1 MLELKKGVSDRPGN
15 SSSPTFHLEFRGKP
29 FCEVQDTVLDL
40 SHNLY
45 KRKGLEG
52 TQRITLGNRRK
63 VQVKVQGKACI
74 HPYQEGQCHR
84 RIVHASKKGAVMES
98 VRKDLDYPVLT
109 Q

>member
-52 TQRITLGNRRK
+52 TQRITLGNRWK
-63 VQVKVQGKACI
+63 AQVMIQVKAGCSSPTRRAM
-74 HPYQEGQCHR
+74 PYEDSPCFKERGSHGIC
-84 RIVHASKKGAVMES
+84 E
-98 VRKDLDYPVLT
+98 KD
-109 Q
+109 